1 MEQIKPTGRFD
12 LDSYKRAKDNMIAT
26 NDTAYAGEWSSAR
39 RRVTRLKDYT
49 LEEIERII
57 DSGSL
62 AEQQRLSRN
71 YFYKDGFYKRI
82 LVYYATLLKYTG
94 MLIPNPSYGKKL
106 STEHIQKRYYNA
118 VDFIERMSL
127 PSFFTNCALRAMI
140 DGSYY
145 GIIQK
150 LDKKTFA
157 VLDLPSG
164 YCCSR
169 FKDTEGNDIIEFD
182 VTYFNTIVDEDSREM
197 ALKVYPSV
205 ISNAYRKYMKGKK
218 TSRWVFIPS
227 DIGICFPM
235 LDGRPIFLNVIP
247 ATINYDEA
255 VETEKER
262 DLEEIK
268 KIIVQKIPHNTT
280 TGDLLFEPEEAEEIH
295 SGTVG
300 MLRGNKNV
308 SVLTT
313 YADVEAIQSKTT
325 SDTVSNNL
333 EKMVNNIY
341 YESGTSGQLFA
352 SNSNLA
358 LETSIKNDM
367 AMMMILANKFSTFV
381 TNIVNQLYSNSNITF
396 KYTILPITYYNDDK
410 YMESTFKLANTGYS
424 FLLPALAMGLSQ
436 KDLGNVKDLEND
448 VLKLSDKL
456 KPLSSSYTQSSS
468 DNKAGAPEKSPEEK
482 APKTIQNEES
492 LDRQGG
498 SGNVG

>member
-1 MEQIKPTGRFD
+1 
-12 LDSYKRAKDNMIAT
+12 
-26 NDTAYAGEWSSAR
+26 
-39 RRVTRLKDYT
+39 
-49 LEEIERII
+49 
-57 DSGSL
+57 
-62 AEQQRLSRN
+62 
-71 YFYKDGFYKRI
+71 
-82 LVYYATLLKYTG
+82 
-94 MLIPNPSYGKKL
+94 
-106 STEHIQKRYYNA
+106 
-118 VDFIERMSL
+118 
-127 PSFFTNCALRAMI
+127 
-140 DGSYY
+140 
-145 GIIQK
+145 
-150 LDKKTFA
+150 
-157 VLDLPSG
+157 
-164 YCCSR
+164 
-169 FKDTEGNDIIEFD
+169 
-182 VTYFNTIVDEDSREM
+182 M

-205 ISNAYRKYMKGKK
+205 ISNAYRKYMEGKK

-313 YADVEAIQSKTT
+313 YADVEAIQSKTA

-367 AMMMILANKFSTFV
+367 AMMMILANKFSTFI

-436 KDLGNVKDLEND
+436 KDLGNIKDLEND

-468 DNKAGAPEKSPEEK
+468 DNKAGAPEKTPEEK

-498 SGNVG
+498 SNSVG

>member
-1 MEQIKPTGRFD
+1 MENKKSIHKFD
-12 LDSYKRAKDNMIAT
+12 LDSYKRAKESMIAT

-39 RRVTRLKDYT
+39 KRVTRLKDYT
-49 LEEIERII
+49 PEEIERIVE
-57 DSGSL
+57 SGSL

-106 STEHIQKRYYNA
+106 SAEHIQKRYFNA
-118 VDFIERMSL
+118 LDFVERMSL
-127 PSFFTNCALRAMI
+127 PSFLTNCALRAMV

-145 GIIQK
+145 GVIQK
-150 LDKKTFA
+150 LDKKTFS

-169 FKDTEGNDIIEFD
+169 FKDTDGNDIIEFD

-218 TSRWVFIPS
+218 VSRWVFIPS
-227 DIGICFPM
+227 DIGICFPL

-280 TGDLLFEPEEAEEIH
+280 TGDLLFEPEEAEQIH

-300 MLRGNKNV
+300 MLRGNKNI

-325 SDTVSNNL
+325 SDAVSNNL

-367 AMMMILANKFSTFV
+367 AMMMILANKFSIFL
-381 TNIVNQLYSNSNITF
+381 TNIINQLYSNSNISF
-396 KYTILPITYYNDDK
+396 KYQILPITYYNDDK

-436 KDLGNVKDLEND
+436 KDLSNIKDLEND
-448 VLKLSDKL
+448 VLKLSEKL
-456 KPLSSSYTQSSS
+456 LPLSSSYTQSAPT
-468 DNKAGAPEKSPEEK
+468 KEVGAPEKSPEEK

-498 SGNVG
+498 SNNAQ

>member
-1 MEQIKPTGRFD
+1 MGQEKPTGKFN
-12 LDSYKRAKDNMIAT
+12 LDSFKRAKDNMIAT
-26 NDTAYAGEWSSAR
+26 NETAYSGDWSFNR
-39 RRVTRLKDYT
+39 RHVSRLKDYT
-49 LEEIERII
+49 PEEIERII

-62 AEQQRLSRN
+62 PEQQRLSRN

-82 LVYYATLLKYTG
+82 LVYYATLLKYVG
-94 MLIPNPSYGKKL
+94 LLIPNPTYGKKL
-106 STEHIQKRYYNA
+106 STETIQKRYYNA

-127 PSFFTNCALRAMI
+127 PSFLTNCALRAMI
-140 DGSYY
+140 DGSYF
-145 GIIQK
+145 GIIQT
-150 LDKKTFA
+150 LDRKTFS

-182 VTYFNTIVDEDSREM
+182 VTYFNTIIDEDSREM
-197 ALKVYPSV
+197 ALSVYPKV
-205 ISNAYRKYMKGKK
+205 VSNAYRKFMKGKRK
-218 TSRWVFIPS
+218 SRWVFIPT

-235 LDGRPIFLNVIP
+235 LDGRPMFLNVIP

-280 TGDLLFEPEEAEEIH
+280 TGDLLFEPEEAQEIH

-313 YADVEAIQSKTT
+313 YADVDAIQSKTT

-341 YESGTSGQLFA
+341 YESGASGQLFA
-352 SNSNLA
+352 SNSNLS

-367 AMMMILANKFSTFV
+367 AMIMILANKFSTFV
-381 TNIVNQLYSNSNITF
+381 TNIVNQLYANSNIDF
-396 KYTILPITYYNDDK
+396 KYVILPITYYNDDK

-424 FLLPALAMGLSQ
+424 FLLPALATGLSQ

-448 VLKLSDKL
+448 ILKLSEKL
-456 KPLSSSYTQSSS
+456 IPLASSYTQSSS
-468 DNKAGAPEKSPEEK
+468 GEVGAPEKAPEEK
-482 APKTIQNEES
+482 AKKTVQNEES

-498 SGNVG
+498 SE

>member
-1 MEQIKPTGRFD
+1 MENNKPIHKFD
-12 LDSYKRAKDNMIAT
+12 LDSYKRVKESMIAT
-26 NDTAYAGEWSSAR
+26 NDAAYAGEWSSAR
-39 RRVTRLKDYT
+39 RRVTRVKDYT
-49 LEEIERII
+49 PEEIERII
-57 DSGSL
+57 ESGSL
-62 AEQQRLSRN
+62 PEQQRLSRN

-94 MLIPNPSYGKKL
+94 ILIPNPSYGKKL
-106 STEHIQKRYYNA
+106 STSHIQKRYFNA
-118 VDFIERMSL
+118 IDFIENMSL
-127 PSFFTNCALRAMI
+127 PSFLTNCALRAMI

-150 LDKKTFA
+150 LDKKTFS

-169 FKDTEGNDIIEFD
+169 FKDTDGNDIIEFD
-182 VTYFNTIVDEDSREM
+182 VTYFNTITDEDSREM
-197 ALKVYPSV
+197 ALKVYPNV
-205 ISNAYRKYMKGKK
+205 VSNAYRKYMKGKK

-247 ATINYDEA
+247 ATIDYDQA
-255 VETEKER
+255 VDTERER

-268 KIIVQKIPHNTT
+268 KIIVQKIPHNNM

-300 MLRGNKNV
+300 MLRGNKNI

-313 YADVEAIQSKTT
+313 YADVDAIQSKTT

-367 AMMMILANKFSTFV
+367 AMMMILANKFSIFI
-381 TNIVNQLYSNSNITF
+381 TNIINTLYSNSNINF

-410 YMESTFKLANTGYS
+410 YMESSFKLANTGYS
-424 FLLPALAMGLSQ
+424 FLLPAIAIGFSQ
-436 KDLGNVKDLEND
+436 KDLGNIKDLEND
-448 VLKLSDKL
+448 VLKLSEKL
-456 KPLSSSYTQSSS
+456 LPLSSSYTQSSS
-468 DNKAGAPEKSPEEK
+468 NEVGAPEKSPEEK
-482 APKTIQNEES
+482 APKTVQNEES
-492 LDRQGG
+492 LDKQGG
-498 SGNVG
+498 SNNAK